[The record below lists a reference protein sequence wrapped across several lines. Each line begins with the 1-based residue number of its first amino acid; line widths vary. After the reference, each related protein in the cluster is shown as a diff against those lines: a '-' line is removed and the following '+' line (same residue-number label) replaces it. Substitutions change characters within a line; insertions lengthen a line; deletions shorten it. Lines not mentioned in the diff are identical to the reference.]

1 MDKISKAAVISVV
14 RDSRNIKKT
23 KFVGNYLELY
33 APKKSVVEPP
43 EHRKLNT
50 KIKLIFYKTFLEFS
64 HPYNKKHQEEKLKDK
79 R

>member
-33 APKKSVVEPP
+33 ALKKSVVEPP
-43 EHRKLNT
+43 ELNT
-50 KIKLIFYKTFLEFS
+50 KIKIDFLQDFFGIFT
-64 HPYNKKHQEEKLKDK
+64 PI
-79 R
+79 

>member
-33 APKKSVVEPP
+33 ALKKSVVEPP

-50 KIKLIFYKTFLEFS
+50 KIKIDFLQDFFGIFT
-64 HPYNKKHQEEKLKDK
+64 PI
-79 R
+79 